1 MNDCNSLDFKK
12 DGIRM
17 TPYYINRHHEI
28 SLLRA
33 ILEKIPPKTPYT
45 KWPKEGFGLS
55 IGVVI

>member
-1 MNDCNSLDFKK
+1 MNDCNSLDFNK
-12 DGIRM
+12 DGRRM
-17 TPYYINRHHEI
+17 TPYLYRHHVI

-55 IGVVI
+55 MVGVI